1 MLPAVPDAPRHVYVH
16 VPFCARR
23 CSYCDFAIAVRAHVP
38 VDEYVDA
45 LERELTVRLGTAPAP
60 DARPPIDT
68 LYFGGGTPSRLG
80 GAGVARAAETLSRWF
95 AWDDAAEVT
104 LEVNPDD
111 VTPDAARAWRAQ
123 ASRAL
128 RSAARRSTRPPS
140 RGCDAATPPSR
151 SSAPSPTSAPPHRRA
166 IARPDLRPP
175 RRGHPRLAGRPG
187 SRARPGAHAPVSYGL
202 TVEPGT
208 PLGRWTARGDVREAD
223 EDRYADEFTA
233 AHALLTAAGYEHYE
247 VSNFARPG
255 RRARHN
261 SAYWRGVP
269 YLGLGPSAHGFDGR
283 RRRWNASAYAE
294 WARTVAAGQ
303 DPIAG
308 DEAIDGDAAA
318 AEMVYLGLRTRD
330 GLVLAS
336 GEAERTGR
344 WVDAGWGELDGDRL
358 RLTAAGWLRLDALAA
373 DLTAFRVIDRL
384 CTYVIAGA
392 FGTGAAGPHR
402 RHPEL
407 RRHGGARRVTHA
419 LAPVRP
425 RRVAGDDPQ
434 HDE

>member
-1 MLPAVPDAPRHVYVH
+1 VPARHVYVH

-23 CSYCDFAIAVRAHVP
+23 CAYCDFAIAVRAHVP
-38 VDEYVDA
+38 VGEYVDA
-45 LERELTVRLGTAPAP
+45 LERELTVRLGTAPPP
-60 DARPPIDT
+60 DARPRIDT

-80 GAGVARAAETLSRWF
+80 GAGVARATETLSRWF

-111 VTPDAARAWRAQ
+111 VTPDAARAWRAAGVTR
-123 ASRAL
+123 ASIGSQTFDPAAL
-128 RSAARRSTRPPS
+128 AWM
-140 RGCDAATPPSR
+140 
-151 SSAPSPTSAPPHRRA
+151 
-166 IARPDLRPP
+166 
-175 RRGHPRLAGRPG
+175 RRGHSAEQVERAVADLRAADIDELSLDLIFALPDAVTRDWPADVGRALAL
-187 SRARPGAHAPVSYGL
+187 APTHLSLYGL

-223 EDRYADEFTA
+223 EERYADEFTA

-294 WARTVAAGQ
+294 WARTVSAGR
-303 DPIAG
+303 DPMAG

-330 GLVLAS
+330 GLVLAP
-336 GEAERTGR
+336 GEAERAGR

-358 RLTAAGWLRLDALAA
+358 RLTAAGWLRLDSLAA
-373 DLTAFRVIDRL
+373 DLTAFRS
-384 CTYVIAGA
+384 
-392 FGTGAAGPHR
+392 
-402 RHPEL
+402 
-407 RRHGGARRVTHA
+407 RV
-419 LAPVRP
+419 
-425 RRVAGDDPQ
+425 
-434 HDE
+434 

>member
-1 MLPAVPDAPRHVYVH
+1 MPARHIYVH

-23 CSYCDFAIAVRAHVP
+23 CAYCDFAIAVRAHVP

-60 DARPPIDT
+60 DGRPPIDT

-80 GAGVARAAETLSRWF
+80 GAGVARATETLSRWF

-111 VTPDAARAWRAQ
+111 VTPDAARAWRAAGVTR
-123 ASRAL
+123 ASIGSQTFDPAAL
-128 RSAARRSTRPPS
+128 AWM
-140 RGCDAATPPSR
+140 
-151 SSAPSPTSAPPHRRA
+151 
-166 IARPDLRPP
+166 
-175 RRGHPRLAGRPG
+175 RRGHSAEQVERAVADLRASGIDELSLDLIFALPDAVTRDWPADLGRALAL
-187 SRARPGAHAPVSYGL
+187 APTHLSLYGL

-223 EDRYADEFTA
+223 EERYADEFTA

-358 RLTAAGWLRLDALAA
+358 RLTAAGWLRLDSLAA
-373 DLTAFRVIDRL
+373 DLTAFRS
-384 CTYVIAGA
+384 
-392 FGTGAAGPHR
+392 
-402 RHPEL
+402 
-407 RRHGGARRVTHA
+407 RV
-419 LAPVRP
+419 
-425 RRVAGDDPQ
+425 
-434 HDE
+434 

>member
-1 MLPAVPDAPRHVYVH
+1 MPARHIYVH

-23 CSYCDFAIAVRAHVP
+23 CAYCDFAIAVRAHVP

-111 VTPDAARAWRAQ
+111 VTPDAARAWRAAGVTR
-123 ASRAL
+123 ASIGSQTFDPAAL
-128 RSAARRSTRPPS
+128 AWM
-140 RGCDAATPPSR
+140 
-151 SSAPSPTSAPPHRRA
+151 
-166 IARPDLRPP
+166 
-175 RRGHPRLAGRPG
+175 RRGHSAEQVERAVADHRASGIDELSLDLIFALPDAVTRDWPADLGRALAL
-187 SRARPGAHAPVSYGL
+187 APTHLSLYGL

-330 GLVLAS
+330 GLVLAP
-336 GEAERTGR
+336 GEAERAGR

-358 RLTAAGWLRLDALAA
+358 RLTAAGWLRLDSLAA
-373 DLTAFRVIDRL
+373 DLTAFRS
-384 CTYVIAGA
+384 
-392 FGTGAAGPHR
+392 
-402 RHPEL
+402 
-407 RRHGGARRVTHA
+407 RV
-419 LAPVRP
+419 
-425 RRVAGDDPQ
+425 
-434 HDE
+434 

>member
-1 MLPAVPDAPRHVYVH
+1 MPARHVYVH

-23 CSYCDFAIAVRAHVP
+23 CAYCDFAIAVRAHVP
-38 VDEYVDA
+38 VGEYVDA
-45 LERELTVRLGTAPAP
+45 LERELTVRLGTAPPP
-60 DARPPIDT
+60 DARPRIDT

-80 GAGVARAAETLSRWF
+80 GAGVARATETLSRWF

-111 VTPDAARAWRAQ
+111 VTPDAARAWRAAGVTR
-123 ASRAL
+123 ASIGSQTFDPAAL
-128 RSAARRSTRPPS
+128 AWM
-140 RGCDAATPPSR
+140 
-151 SSAPSPTSAPPHRRA
+151 
-166 IARPDLRPP
+166 
-175 RRGHPRLAGRPG
+175 RRGHSAEQVERAVADLRASGIDELSLDLIFALPDAVTRDWPADLGRALAL
-187 SRARPGAHAPVSYGL
+187 APTHLSLYGL

-223 EDRYADEFTA
+223 EERYADEFTA

-330 GLVLAS
+330 GLVLAP
-336 GEAERTGR
+336 GEAERAGR

-358 RLTAAGWLRLDALAA
+358 RLTAAGWLRLDSLAA
-373 DLTAFRVIDRL
+373 DLTAFRS
-384 CTYVIAGA
+384 
-392 FGTGAAGPHR
+392 
-402 RHPEL
+402 
-407 RRHGGARRVTHA
+407 RV
-419 LAPVRP
+419 
-425 RRVAGDDPQ
+425 
-434 HDE
+434 

>member
-1 MLPAVPDAPRHVYVH
+1 MPARHVYVH

-23 CSYCDFAIAVRAHVP
+23 CAYCDFAIAVRAHVP
-38 VDEYVDA
+38 VGEYVDA
-45 LERELTVRLGTAPAP
+45 LERELTVRLGTAPPP
-60 DARPPIDT
+60 DARPRIDT

-80 GAGVARAAETLSRWF
+80 GAGVARATETLSRWF

-111 VTPDAARAWRAQ
+111 VTPDAARAWRAAGVTR
-123 ASRAL
+123 ASIGSQTFDPAAL
-128 RSAARRSTRPPS
+128 AWM
-140 RGCDAATPPSR
+140 
-151 SSAPSPTSAPPHRRA
+151 
-166 IARPDLRPP
+166 
-175 RRGHPRLAGRPG
+175 RRGHSAEQVERAVADLRAADIHELSLDLIFALPDAVTRDWPADVGRALAL
-187 SRARPGAHAPVSYGL
+187 APTHLSLYGL

-223 EDRYADEFTA
+223 EERYADEFTA

-261 SAYWRGVP
+261 SAYWRRVP

-294 WARTVAAGQ
+294 WARTVSAGR
-303 DPIAG
+303 DPMAG

-358 RLTAAGWLRLDALAA
+358 RLTAAGWLRLDSLAA
-373 DLTAFRVIDRL
+373 DLTAFRS
-384 CTYVIAGA
+384 
-392 FGTGAAGPHR
+392 
-402 RHPEL
+402 
-407 RRHGGARRVTHA
+407 RV
-419 LAPVRP
+419 
-425 RRVAGDDPQ
+425 
-434 HDE
+434 

>member
-1 MLPAVPDAPRHVYVH
+1 VPARHIYVH

-23 CSYCDFAIAVRAHVP
+23 CAYCDFAIAVRAHVP

-111 VTPDAARAWRAQ
+111 VTPDAARAWRAAGVTR
-123 ASRAL
+123 ASIGSQTFDPAAL
-128 RSAARRSTRPPS
+128 AWM
-140 RGCDAATPPSR
+140 
-151 SSAPSPTSAPPHRRA
+151 
-166 IARPDLRPP
+166 
-175 RRGHPRLAGRPG
+175 RRGHSAEQVERAVADLRASGIDELSLDLIFALPDAVTRDWPADLGRALAL
-187 SRARPGAHAPVSYGL
+187 APTHLSLYGL

-358 RLTAAGWLRLDALAA
+358 RLTAAGWLRLDSLAA
-373 DLTAFRVIDRL
+373 DLTAFRS
-384 CTYVIAGA
+384 
-392 FGTGAAGPHR
+392 
-402 RHPEL
+402 
-407 RRHGGARRVTHA
+407 RV
-419 LAPVRP
+419 
-425 RRVAGDDPQ
+425 
-434 HDE
+434 